1 MASLNPNT
9 VALTKVKI
17 LTACSLQDK
26 EADLVAN
33 ISKAQHS
40 IPFNSP
46 ST

>member
-9 VALTKVKI
+9 VALTKVRI

-33 ISKAQHS
+33 ISKVQHS
-40 IPFNSP
+40 IPYSSL

>member
-9 VALTKVKI
+9 VALTKVRTF
-17 LTACSLQDK
+17 TACSLQDN

-33 ISKAQHS
+33 ISKVQHS
-40 IPFNSP
+40 IPSSSL